1 MKLLKNIV
9 LVLIVVA
16 FTTNAYAA
24 AAMALCNCAEMAQG
38 EMQHAEMMDKKI
50 PCHETAKA
58 DMADDSMDM
67 EKANDQFDQDQN
79 KSAECNKCSCG
90 HCEVPSQASLLNN
103 KAVSN
108 IFTKDLLHPSY
119 NDVNASAF
127 PYGIDY
133 PPKRNS

>member
-1 MKLLKNIV
+1 MKLIKNIV

-24 AAMALCNCAEMAQG
+24 AAMALCNCAEMAQS
-38 EMQHAEMMDKKI
+38 EMSHAEMMDTKI

-58 DMADDSMDM
+58 DMAGGSMDM
-67 EKANDQFDQDQN
+67 EKANDQSDQDQN

-90 HCEVPSQASLLNN
+90 HCKVPNQASFLNN
-103 KAVSN
+103 KSVNDHLAKSLN
-108 IFTKDLLHPSY
+108 HPSY
-119 NDVNASAF
+119 DDVNASAF